1 MGCGASSTVSEDT
14 AATSYGPDG
23 QRVSEWWI
31 AGEARP
37 GGVTVGGEV
46 IPDGAPFASS
56 PYAKSGRDGMIQFA
70 KGQIDKSGEGD
81 ICKQF
86 AYSDDVYGRAF
97 FSHPLPCY
105 SIGWAMLD
113 LTKERPH
120 YNTKKMKEKEAELQ
134 RNGKEVDYSAR
145 KRFFLFPESIKEIG
159 LMLKMNG
166 KPQALEIAQSSDS
179 WDIEPIEG
187 SFFTFTPDRGS
198 VFGSSSSGPE
208 QSLPFPLKPHHSDS
222 QLFADVRW
230 SRLQLEFLR
239 LLRKQGDTT
248 SVFKLEIVYSY
259 GNWKFLAWN
268 PDEAATGGKAPAY
281 RYSDEDRDREDD
293 VSVPIA
299 SGEFKIKVS
308 KTDLKQL
315 DDDITEMEK
324 VYNAAKAKL
333 T

>member
-1 MGCGASSTVSEDT
+1 M
-14 AATSYGPDG
+14 
-23 QRVSEWWI
+23 
-31 AGEARP
+31 
-37 GGVTVGGEV
+37 GGEV

-56 PYAKSGRDGMIQFA
+56 PYAKSGRDGMVQFA

-86 AYSDDVYGRAF
+86 AYADDVYGRAF

-105 SIGWAMLD
+105 SVGWAMLD

-166 KPQALEIAQSSDS
+166 KPQALEIAQSSDT

-248 SVFKLEIVYSY
+248 SVFKLEVCRVAPC
-259 GNWKFLAWN
+259 KVLMKLPFPCRLCTAT
-268 PDEAATGGKAPAY
+268 ATGSSWHGTPTKPQQAGKRLPTGMPNAHKAVGVKEYAY
-281 RYSDEDRDREDD
+281 TFFYHC
-293 VSVPIA
+293 
-299 SGEFKIKVS
+299 
-308 KTDLKQL
+308 
-315 DDDITEMEK
+315 
-324 VYNAAKAKL
+324 AAQVL
-333 T
+333 